1 MNITNPRKRQGFR
14 SRRNTPL
21 ADALQKP
28 MPFLEGRE
36 SRGEWSRGGGEWIA
50 ILTTSTWLC
59 QGAKMLW
66 PLMSQNLDAAM
77 REFCQVA

>member
-1 MNITNPRKRQGFR
+1 
-14 SRRNTPL
+14 
-21 ADALQKP
+21 
-28 MPFLEGRE
+28 MPFLEGFE

-66 PLMSQNLDAAM
+66 QVTSQNLDAAM